1 METRH
6 RIFLAINLAEKIK
19 RRLENYQK
27 EIESSFNFLDCE
39 SPIRWTRINNLH
51 ITLVFVGD
59 VFTQDLD
66 GVLQAA
72 RKGAE
77 DQTPFELKLNRI
89 CLAPPN
95 KSPRM
100 IWLAGERNQQLET
113 IKNSLEKALLGSSSG
128 PSSPHI
134 TLGKIRQWQW
144 KRIDP
149 EEMPQIDK
157 EIPLNILVDSID
169 IMESESKKG
178 GPQYTI
184 LESIKL

>member
-6 RIFLAINLAEKIK
+6 RIFLAINVAEKIK

-27 EIESSFNFLDCE
+27 EIESSFNFLDHE

-51 ITLVFVGD
+51 ITLVFLGD
-59 VFTQDLD
+59 VFTQNLAE
-66 GVLQAA
+66 VIQAA
-72 RKGAE
+72 RKGAKA
-77 DQTPFELKLNRI
+77 QNLFELKLNRI
-89 CLAPPN
+89 CLAPLN

-100 IWLAGERNQQLET
+100 IWLAGEKNQQLET
-113 IKNSLEKALLGSSSG
+113 IKNSLEKELLGSSSG
-128 PSSPHI
+128 PLSPHI

-144 KRIDP
+144 KQIDP
-149 EEMPQIDK
+149 EEMPQIDQ
-157 EIPLNILVDSID
+157 EISLDILVDSID
-169 IMESESKKG
+169 IVESESKKG